1 MVPRQGPGKAA
12 GLTKAEDKARVTPQ
26 QRDTV
31 HPAQF
36 VAESQRLERACLQSA
51 AEVQLKIREE
61 SRLNWES
68 KAQVGGDCMG
78 KMRRMPPG

>member
-1 MVPRQGPGKAA
+1 M
-12 GLTKAEDKARVTPQ
+12 TPQ
-26 QRDTV
+26 QHDTV

-36 VAESQRLERACLQSA
+36 LAESQRLERAITGACLQSA
-51 AEVQLKIREE
+51 AEVQVRGREGCW
-61 SRLNWES
+61 LDWES